1 MSYQTL
7 RIERDEAAPH
17 VAVLTLDRPDR
28 MNAFDSVM
36 RAELPRAWEELR
48 ADTTVW
54 CVVVTGAGER
64 AFCTG
69 MDLREPPPPAP
80 PPAAPSATPP
90 RTGTAVRLTPLD
102 CDLGKPVI
110 AAVNGMCAGGGL
122 VFVADADIVIASEN
136 AVFTDARTSAGQVSI
151 AGTLR
156 LARKIPLEAVF
167 RLVMLG
173 KAERWTAMRAYQL
186 GLVSE
191 IVPPGELLA
200 RAKAI
205 AATICES
212 SPSAVFWSRH
222 AIWESLDTGLG
233 EALEMGWDVVH
244 GFPRAYPDAK
254 EGARAFVEKRNPAWE
269 YQEPPR
275 KGERAPKA

>member
-1 MSYQTL
+1 MTYQTL
-7 RIERDEAAPH
+7 RIERDETAPQ

-48 ADTTVW
+48 ADASVW
-54 CVVVTGAGER
+54 CVVVTGAGDR

-69 MDLREPPPPAP
+69 MDLREPPPA
-80 PPAAPSATPP
+80 AGGAPSTAAAKP
-90 RTGTAVRLTPLD
+90 GGAVRLTSLD
-102 CDLGKPVI
+102 CDVGKPVI

-122 VFVADADIVIASEN
+122 VFVADADIVIASES

-173 KAERWTAMRAYQL
+173 KAERWSAARAYQL

-191 IVPPGELLA
+191 VVAPGELLA

-212 SPSAVFWSRH
+212 SPNAVFWSRH

-254 EGARAFVEKRNPAWE
+254 EGARAFVEKRKPAWE
-269 YQEPPR
+269 YKDPPR

>member
-1 MSYQTL
+1 MTYTTL
-7 RIERDEAAPH
+7 RIERDEGSPH

-36 RAELPRAWEELR
+36 RAELPRAWDELR
-48 ADTTVW
+48 DDASVW
-54 CVVVTGAGER
+54 AVIVTGAGDR

-69 MDLREPPPPAP
+69 MDLREPPPPAA
-80 PPAAPSATPP
+80 PASAPRSSAPSPAP
-90 RTGTAVRLTPLD
+90 VRLTALD
-102 CDLGKPVI
+102 CDVGKPVI
-110 AAVNGMCAGGGL
+110 AAVNGVCAGGGL
-122 VFVADADIVIASEN
+122 VFVADADIVIASES

-173 KAERWTAMRAYQL
+173 KAERVSAARAREL

-191 IVPPGELLA
+191 VVPAAELLP
-200 RAKAI
+200 RAKAL
-205 AATICES
+205 AAAICES

-233 EALEMGWDVVH
+233 AALEMGWDVVH

-254 EGARAFVEKRNPAWE
+254 EGARAYVEKRKPAWE
-269 YQEPPR
+269 YQPPPR
-275 KGERAPKA
+275 KGERAPKPR